1 MKNLFLTFALIA
13 ISATAFS
20 QTTFK
25 PGVRAGVN
33 FANIT
38 NTDLDTKTDYY
49 FGIFTEIKFA
59 VFYALQPEI
68 NYTRQGGKD
77 KFSSDFDIELQYVS
91 FGVANKFSPF
101 NDKGLHF
108 IVGPAINIKTG
119 DNNNNIYYDDFESYD
134 IVLFGGIGYEFP
146 FGLSIEGRYNLGLI
160 DVFGYNLDYDV
171 SIDNVL
177 LNNVFQLGAT
187 YKFDI

>member
-1 MKNLFLTFALIA
+1 MKNLFLTFALIVA
-13 ISATAFS
+13 SAAAFS
-20 QTTFK
+20 QITVK

-33 FANIT
+33 FATIT
-38 NTDLDTKTDYY
+38 NTDLNYKTDFY
-49 FGIFTEIKFA
+49 FGVFTEIKFA
-59 VFYALQPEI
+59 AFYALQPEI

-77 KFSSDFDIELQYVS
+77 KLSSDFDVEIQYVS
-91 FGVANKFSPF
+91 FGAANKFSPF
-101 NDKGLHF
+101 KDRGLHF
-108 IVGPAINIKTG
+108 IAGPAINIKTG
-119 DNNNNIYYDDFESYD
+119 DNNNIYDNYESYD

-160 DVFGYNLDYDV
+160 DVFGYDLYYDV

-187 YKFDI
+187 YKFNL

>member
-1 MKNLFLTFALIA
+1 MKNLFLTFALIVA
-13 ISATAFS
+13 SATAFS

-25 PGVRAGVN
+25 PGIRAGVN

-38 NTDLDTKTDYY
+38 NTDLNTKTDFY

-59 VFYALQPEI
+59 TFYALQPEI
-68 NYTRQGGKD
+68 NYTRQGGKA
-77 KFSSDFDIELQYVS
+77 KFSGDADIEIQYVS

-101 NDKGLHF
+101 NDRGLHF
-108 IVGPAINIKTG
+108 IIGPAINIKTG
-119 DNNNNIYYDDFESYD
+119 DNNNNIYDNFESYD
-134 IVLFGGIGYEFP
+134 IVFFGGIGYEFP

-160 DVFGYNLDYDV
+160 DVFGYDLYYDV

-187 YKFDI
+187 YKFNL